1 MLKLIKFLFWS
12 SISCCLLAIFL
23 VLGAYF
29 TLRPSLPEISL
40 VDEAQLQMP
49 LKILTEDGVLIGEFG
64 EIKRRSL
71 DFADIPPNIKN
82 AFLAAEDD
90 QFFNHQGISYK
101 GLLRSVIRCLS
112 PNGCYGGG
120 GTISMQVVRGYL
132 LTREVTI
139 SRKVKEIF
147 LALQLEGE
155 ISKEEIFELYINRN
169 FFGNRSYGIEA
180 ASNTY
185 FNKSTFELS
194 LSEAATIAAMAQSP
208 SRINAIKAPKRTEQR
223 RNWILSRMLKL
234 RMISKN
240 DYDNAFKTPL
250 AVVKNIDLYQ
260 VDGRY
265 LAEKARQDIISRYG
279 LEAYKNGWSVYT
291 TLDSK
296 LQASANK
303 NSFDELLVYD
313 KRHGW
318 DEAEN
323 FAYLFNDDEVLFL
336 TDLDINFLEEDIY
349 VSDFYDDNKSLSN
362 QISIIFENFPYYKT
376 HTKGLVISF
385 KDEKLHFIDE
395 NLEIHSIIWSDEY
408 RWARKKTSNNQIG
421 PKPQFFS
428 DFLNFGD
435 FIYLRKEDEFF
446 TLDQIPTAET
456 SLISIHPMSGAVKA
470 YVGGA
475 NFSKSN
481 FDRVALSY
489 PQSGSS
495 FKPFIY
501 AAALANEYNLFSL
514 VNDAP
519 IAFEDK
525 NLESVWRPENYTGKF
540 YGPTSVR
547 DALIKSLNIVSI
559 KLLREVGIDKAQNY
573 IQNFGYKKSRLPA
586 DLSLALGSGNFS
598 PIEMVRAFSVIANGG
613 YLTDPYYI
621 SKIEDR
627 NGNIIYSHGDFLNLV
642 DIKEITAFPWLDTL
656 EMNIKRPYFLIE
668 PLFKEDKVIDERIAF
683 LTNDVLK
690 EFMTKGTAGRKAA
703 ILNRKD
709 IGGKTGTTNDAVST
723 WFSGFHEDLATTVW
737 VGTDDF
743 SSLGENEYGSTI
755 ALPIW
760 INYMRDALE
769 NLEVKERNIPEGVSF
784 VKVNKKTGEIDISL
798 DAQTYFELI
807 LDENLED

>member
-12 SISCCLLAIFL
+12 SISCCLLAIFFI
-23 VLGAYF
+23 VGAYF
-29 TLRPSLPEISL
+29 ILRPSLPEISL

-49 LKILTEDGVLIGEFG
+49 LKILTEDGILIGEFG

-71 DFADIPPNIKN
+71 DFSDIPANIKN

-139 SRKVKEIF
+139 TRKAKEIF

-234 RMISKN
+234 GMISRS
-240 DYDNAFKTPL
+240 DYDNAIKTPIV
-250 AVVKNIDLYQ
+250 VVKNIDLYE

-291 TLDSK
+291 TLNSK

-318 DEAEN
+318 HEAEN
-323 FAYLFNDDEVLFL
+323 FAYLFKDNEISFL
-336 TDLDINFLEEDIY
+336 SNLDINFLQEDIY
-349 VSDFYDDNKSLSN
+349 VSDFYDDSKNLSN
-362 QISIIFENFPYYKT
+362 QISIIFENFPHYKT
-376 HTKGLVISF
+376 HIKGLVISF
-385 KDEKLHFIDE
+385 KDDKLHFIDE
-395 NLEIHSIIWSDEY
+395 NLEIHSIVWSDEY
-408 RWARKKTSNNQIG
+408 EWARKRISNNQRG
-421 PKPQFFS
+421 PKPQFFNEI
-428 DFLNFGD
+428 LNFGD

-446 TLDQIPTAET
+446 KLDQIPKAET

-470 YVGGA
+470 YVGGS
-475 NFSKSN
+475 NFSRSN

-501 AAALANEYNLFSL
+501 AAALENEYNLFSL
-514 VNDAP
+514 INDAP

-540 YGPTSVR
+540 YGPTSLR
-547 DALIKSLNIVSI
+547 DALINSLNIVSI

-573 IQNFGYKKSRLPA
+573 VQNFGYKKSRLPS

-613 YLTDPYYI
+613 YLIDPYYI

-627 NGNIIYSHGDFLNLV
+627 NGNIIYSHEDFLNLL

-656 EMNIKRPYFLIE
+656 EMNIKKPYFLIE

-743 SSLGENEYGSTI
+743 TSLGENEYGSTI

-760 INYMRDALE
+760 INYMQDALE
-769 NLEVKERNIPEGVSF
+769 NLEVKERNIPEGISF
-784 VKVNKKTGEIDISL
+784 VKVNKETGKIDNSL

>member
-12 SISCCLLAIFL
+12 SISCCLLAIFFI
-23 VLGAYF
+23 VGAYF
-29 TLRPSLPEISL
+29 ILRPSLPEISL

-49 LKILTEDGVLIGEFG
+49 LKILTEDGILIGEFG

-71 DFADIPPNIKN
+71 DFSDIPANIKN

-139 SRKVKEIF
+139 TRKAKEIF

-234 RMISKN
+234 GMISRS
-240 DYDNAFKTPL
+240 DYDNAIKTPIV
-250 AVVKNIDLYQ
+250 VVKNIDLYE

-291 TLDSK
+291 TLNSK

-318 DEAEN
+318 HEAEN
-323 FAYLFNDDEVLFL
+323 FAYLFKDNEISFL
-336 TDLDINFLEEDIY
+336 SNLDINFLQEDIY
-349 VSDFYDDNKSLSN
+349 VSDFYDDSKNLSN
-362 QISIIFENFPYYKT
+362 QISIIFENFPHYKT
-376 HTKGLVISF
+376 HIKGLVISF
-385 KDEKLHFIDE
+385 KDDKLHFIDE
-395 NLEIHSIIWSDEY
+395 NLEIHSIVWSDEY
-408 RWARKKTSNNQIG
+408 EWARKRISNNQRG
-421 PKPQFFS
+421 PKPQFFNEI
-428 DFLNFGD
+428 LNFGD

-446 TLDQIPTAET
+446 KLDQIPKAET

-470 YVGGA
+470 YVGGS
-475 NFSKSN
+475 NFSRSN

-501 AAALANEYNLFSL
+501 AAALENEYNLFSL
-514 VNDAP
+514 INDAP

-540 YGPTSVR
+540 YGPTSLR
-547 DALIKSLNIVSI
+547 DALINSLNIVSI

-573 IQNFGYKKSRLPA
+573 VQNFGYKKSRLPS

-613 YLTDPYYI
+613 YLIDPYYI

-627 NGNIIYSHGDFLNLV
+627 NGNIIYSHEDFLNLL

-656 EMNIKRPYFLIE
+656 EMNIKKPYFLIE
-668 PLFKEDKVIDERIAF
+668 PLFKGDKVIDERIAF

-743 SSLGENEYGSTI
+743 TSLGENEYGSTI

-760 INYMRDALE
+760 INYMKDALE
-769 NLEVKERNIPEGVSF
+769 NLEVKERNIPEGISF
-784 VKVNKKTGEIDISL
+784 VKVNKETGKIDNSL